1 MKVSVFTMRNKMLLI
16 VGAIVVLFAALFFIN
31 DYKNKKALDVS
42 DNPYKKDTLR
52 QETIDQ
58 LNDPLYGN
66 IIVPD
71 DLDAKLEAKEDVTVY
86 YYSPTCVYCQNTT
99 PVVVPLTEELDIDM
113 KKMNL
118 LEFDKMKYYDI
129 EGTPTIIH
137 YENGVEVARISGE
150 HPEENFRS
158 FFEEYVLN

>member
-1 MKVSVFTMRNKMLLI
+1 MKNKMLMI
-16 VGAIVVLFAALFFIN
+16 VGAIVILFAALYFVN

-42 DNPYKKDTLR
+42 DNPYKKENLR

-66 IIVPD
+66 IIVPE
-71 DLDAKLEAKEDVTVY
+71 DLDAKLDAGEDITVY
-86 YYSPTCVYCQNTT
+86 YYSPTCVYCQKTT
-99 PVVVPLTEELDIDM
+99 PVVVPLTEELGIDM

-118 LEFDKMKYYDI
+118 LEFDKMDYYDI

-137 YENGVEVARISGE
+137 YKDGIEVGRISGE
-150 HPEENFRS
+150 RPEEEFRE
-158 FFEEYVLN
+158 FFDEYVLE